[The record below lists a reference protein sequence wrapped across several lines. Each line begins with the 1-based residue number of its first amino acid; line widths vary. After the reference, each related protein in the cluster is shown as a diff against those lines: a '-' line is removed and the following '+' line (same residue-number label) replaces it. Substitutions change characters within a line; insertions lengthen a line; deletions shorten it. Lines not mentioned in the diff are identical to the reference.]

1 MEKKF
6 YELWYRES
14 DKQAILM
21 DVDNEKMIKSLFKD
35 NDKMIIKFEAFSV
48 TEAMLK
54 MSEFLKMF
62 NKNK

>member
-6 YELWYRES
+6 YELWYRET
-14 DKQAILM
+14 DKQAILLEQE
-21 DVDNEKMIKSLFKD
+21 NEIIKSLFKD

-48 TEAMLK
+48 SEAILK
-54 MSEFLKMF
+54 MYEFIKMF